1 MEGLRLEVFLLRPPI
16 GGGEGER
23 PSSKARAI
31 SASFFFCAAA
41 RAGAK
46 AAKAARRWLLALER
60 CVRGVL
66 GGVALGF
73 MLKPKKLLRSSVAAN
88 SFLTFAG
95 LLNLGPAFAG
105 FPENKL
111 NIPPLT
117 HVEGFYWSLP

>member
-1 MEGLRLEVFLLRPPI
+1 ME
-16 GGGEGER
+16 GGEGER
-23 PSSKARAI
+23 PSSKALAI
-31 SASFFFCAAA
+31 SASFFSCAAA

-46 AAKAARRWLLALER
+46 ATKAARRWLLALER

-73 MLKPKKLLRSSVAAN
+73 VLKRKKLLASSVAFN
-88 SFLTFAG
+88 SSITFLG

-117 HVEGFYWSLP
+117 RVEGFY